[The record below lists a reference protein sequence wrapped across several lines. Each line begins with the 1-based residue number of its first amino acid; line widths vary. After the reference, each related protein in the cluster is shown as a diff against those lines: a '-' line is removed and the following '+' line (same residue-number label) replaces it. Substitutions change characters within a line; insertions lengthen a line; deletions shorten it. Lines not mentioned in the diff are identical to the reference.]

1 MWHYLDQTDYHTIIK
16 NIKNKKIKYQ
26 LYSQYVSRRPMLHSA
41 WIKLKEKYG
50 QDRETTNSY

>member
-50 QDRETTNSY
+50 QDRETTISY

>member
-50 QDRETTNSY
+50 QDRETTSSY

>member
-1 MWHYLDQTDYHTIIK
+1 MWHYLDQTDYYTIIK

-50 QDRETTNSY
+50 QDRETTSSY

>member
-50 QDRETTNSY
+50 QDK